1 MIKSMTGFGRYETV
15 TDEYRIAVEIK
26 SVNHRYCD
34 LNIKLPK
41 KFNEIENT
49 LRMMMKEI
57 AERGKVD
64 VYVSYEDYAGR
75 GTHVHY
81 HPQIAKE
88 YVKVAAQVAEEFELH
103 NSLSAERL
111 LGFADVISLEE
122 ESNDLESVF
131 PIVTQ
136 TLQKAGEQ
144 FIASREREG
153 EQLYQDIKGKL
164 AYLLTLVAQVEE
176 RNDLESVFPI
186 VTQTLQKAGEQ
197 FIASREREGEQL
209 YQDIKGK
216 LAYLLTLVAQVEE
229 RSPQMLQEHRQ
240 KLLEKVQE
248 LLGDRK
254 IDEGIL
260 ATELIVYA
268 DKVCVDEETVRLR
281 SHIDA
286 MSETL
291 DMQEAIG
298 RKLDF
303 IAQEMNREANTIL
316 SKANDKE
323 LSGIAIN
330 LKTEIEKIREQIQN
344 IE

>member
-1 MIKSMTGFGRYETV
+1 MESNMIKSMTGFGRYETV

-64 VYVSYEDYAGR
+64 VYVSYEDYAGK

-122 ESNDLESVF
+122 ES
-131 PIVTQ
+131 
-136 TLQKAGEQ
+136 
-144 FIASREREG
+144 
-153 EQLYQDIKGKL
+153 
-164 AYLLTLVAQVEE
+164 
-176 RNDLESVFPI
+176 NDLESVFPI

>member
-64 VYVSYEDYAGR
+64 VYVSYEDYAGK
-75 GTHVHY
+75 GTRVHY

-122 ESNDLESVF
+122 ES
-131 PIVTQ
+131 
-136 TLQKAGEQ
+136 
-144 FIASREREG
+144 
-153 EQLYQDIKGKL
+153 
-164 AYLLTLVAQVEE
+164 
-176 RNDLESVFPI
+176 NDLESVFPI

>member
-64 VYVSYEDYAGR
+64 VYVSYEDYAGK

-153 EQLYQDIKGKL
+153 EQL
-164 AYLLTLVAQVEE
+164 
-176 RNDLESVFPI
+176 F
-186 VTQTLQKAGEQ
+186 
-197 FIASREREGEQL
+197 
-209 YQDIKGK
+209 QDIKGK

>member
-64 VYVSYEDYAGR
+64 VYVSYEDYAGK

-176 RNDLESVFPI
+176 R
-186 VTQTLQKAGEQ
+186 
-197 FIASREREGEQL
+197 
-209 YQDIKGK
+209 
-216 LAYLLTLVAQVEE
+216 
-229 RSPQMLQEHRQ
+229 SPQMLQEHRQ
-240 KLLEKVQE
+240 KLQEKVQE

>member
-64 VYVSYEDYAGR
+64 VYVSYEDYAGK

-122 ESNDLESVF
+122 ESN
-131 PIVTQ
+131 
-136 TLQKAGEQ
+136 
-144 FIASREREG
+144 
-153 EQLYQDIKGKL
+153 
-164 AYLLTLVAQVEE
+164 
-176 RNDLESVFPI
+176 NLESVFPI

>member
-64 VYVSYEDYAGR
+64 VYVSYEDYAGK

-111 LGFADVISLEE
+111 LGFADVISLED
-122 ESNDLESVF
+122 ES
-131 PIVTQ
+131 
-136 TLQKAGEQ
+136 
-144 FIASREREG
+144 
-153 EQLYQDIKGKL
+153 
-164 AYLLTLVAQVEE
+164 
-176 RNDLESVFPI
+176 NDLESVFPI

>member
-34 LNIKLPK
+34 LNIKLPR

-64 VYVSYEDYAGR
+64 VYVSYEDYAGK

-111 LGFADVISLEE
+111 LGFADVISVEE
-122 ESNDLESVF
+122 ES
-131 PIVTQ
+131 
-136 TLQKAGEQ
+136 
-144 FIASREREG
+144 
-153 EQLYQDIKGKL
+153 
-164 AYLLTLVAQVEE
+164 
-176 RNDLESVFPI
+176 NDLESVFPI

>member
-64 VYVSYEDYAGR
+64 VYVSYEDYAGK

-164 AYLLTLVAQVEE
+164 AYLLTLV
-176 RNDLESVFPI
+176 D
-186 VTQTLQKAGEQ
+186 
-197 FIASREREGEQL
+197 
-209 YQDIKGK
+209 
-216 LAYLLTLVAQVEE
+216 QVEE

>member
-64 VYVSYEDYAGR
+64 VYVSYEDYTGK

-122 ESNDLESVF
+122 ES
-131 PIVTQ
+131 
-136 TLQKAGEQ
+136 
-144 FIASREREG
+144 
-153 EQLYQDIKGKL
+153 
-164 AYLLTLVAQVEE
+164 
-176 RNDLESVFPI
+176 NDLESVFPI

>member
-64 VYVSYEDYAGR
+64 VYVSYEDYAGK

-176 RNDLESVFPI
+176 R
-186 VTQTLQKAGEQ
+186 
-197 FIASREREGEQL
+197 
-209 YQDIKGK
+209 
-216 LAYLLTLVAQVEE
+216 
-229 RSPQMLQEHRQ
+229 SPQMLQEHRQ

-248 LLGDRK
+248 LLGDSK

>member
-1 MIKSMTGFGRYETV
+1 MIVVLQKYVIVGYCCCNDRMTYKVSTEMESNMIKSMTGFGRYETV

-64 VYVSYEDYAGR
+64 VYVSYEDYAGK

-122 ESNDLESVF
+122 ES
-131 PIVTQ
+131 
-136 TLQKAGEQ
+136 
-144 FIASREREG
+144 
-153 EQLYQDIKGKL
+153 
-164 AYLLTLVAQVEE
+164 
-176 RNDLESVFPI
+176 NDLESVFPI

>member
-64 VYVSYEDYAGR
+64 VYVSYEDYAGK

-122 ESNDLESVF
+122 ES
-131 PIVTQ
+131 
-136 TLQKAGEQ
+136 
-144 FIASREREG
+144 
-153 EQLYQDIKGKL
+153 
-164 AYLLTLVAQVEE
+164 
-176 RNDLESVFPI
+176 NDLESVFPI

-286 MSETL
+286 MSETV

>member
-64 VYVSYEDYAGR
+64 VYVSYEDYAGK

-111 LGFADVISLEE
+111 LGFADVISSEE
-122 ESNDLESVF
+122 ES
-131 PIVTQ
+131 
-136 TLQKAGEQ
+136 
-144 FIASREREG
+144 
-153 EQLYQDIKGKL
+153 
-164 AYLLTLVAQVEE
+164 
-176 RNDLESVFPI
+176 NDLESVFPI

>member
-64 VYVSYEDYAGR
+64 VYVSYEDYAGK

-164 AYLLTLVAQVEE
+164 AYLL
-176 RNDLESVFPI
+176 
-186 VTQTLQKAGEQ
+186 K
-197 FIASREREGEQL
+197 
-209 YQDIKGK
+209 
-216 LAYLLTLVAQVEE
+216 LVAQVEE

>member
-64 VYVSYEDYAGR
+64 VYVSYEDYAGK

-122 ESNDLESVF
+122 ES
-131 PIVTQ
+131 
-136 TLQKAGEQ
+136 
-144 FIASREREG
+144 
-153 EQLYQDIKGKL
+153 
-164 AYLLTLVAQVEE
+164 
-176 RNDLESVFPI
+176 NDLESVFPI

-303 IAQEMNREANTIL
+303 IAQEMNRAANTIL

>member
-1 MIKSMTGFGRYETV
+1 MESNMIKSMTGFGRYETV

-64 VYVSYEDYAGR
+64 VYVSYEDYAGK

-122 ESNDLESVF
+122 ES
-131 PIVTQ
+131 
-136 TLQKAGEQ
+136 
-144 FIASREREG
+144 
-153 EQLYQDIKGKL
+153 
-164 AYLLTLVAQVEE
+164 
-176 RNDLESVFPI
+176 NDLESVFPI

-330 LKTEIEKIREQIQN
+330 MKTEIEKIREQIQN

>member
-64 VYVSYEDYAGR
+64 VYVSYEDYAGK

-122 ESNDLESVF
+122 ES
-131 PIVTQ
+131 
-136 TLQKAGEQ
+136 
-144 FIASREREG
+144 
-153 EQLYQDIKGKL
+153 
-164 AYLLTLVAQVEE
+164 
-176 RNDLESVFPI
+176 NDLESVFPI

-323 LSGIAIN
+323 LYGIAIN

>member
-64 VYVSYEDYAGR
+64 VYVSYEDYAGK

-81 HPQIAKE
+81 HPHIAKE

-122 ESNDLESVF
+122 ES
-131 PIVTQ
+131 
-136 TLQKAGEQ
+136 
-144 FIASREREG
+144 
-153 EQLYQDIKGKL
+153 
-164 AYLLTLVAQVEE
+164 
-176 RNDLESVFPI
+176 NDLESVFPI

-291 DMQEAIG
+291 DLQEAIG

>member
-64 VYVSYEDYAGR
+64 VYVSYEDYAGK

-176 RNDLESVFPI
+176 R
-186 VTQTLQKAGEQ
+186 
-197 FIASREREGEQL
+197 
-209 YQDIKGK
+209 
-216 LAYLLTLVAQVEE
+216 
-229 RSPQMLQEHRQ
+229 SPQMLQEHRQ
-240 KLLEKVQE
+240 KLLEKAQE

>member
-1 MIKSMTGFGRYETV
+1 M
-15 TDEYRIAVEIK
+15 
-26 SVNHRYCD
+26 H
-34 LNIKLPK
+34 
-41 KFNEIENT
+41 
-49 LRMMMKEI
+49 
-57 AERGKVD
+57 
-64 VYVSYEDYAGR
+64 
-75 GTHVHY
+75 
-81 HPQIAKE
+81 Q
-88 YVKVAAQVAEEFELH
+88 
-103 NSLSAERL
+103 
-111 LGFADVISLEE
+111 
-122 ESNDLESVF
+122 
-131 PIVTQ
+131 
-136 TLQKAGEQ
+136 
-144 FIASREREG
+144 
-153 EQLYQDIKGKL
+153 
-164 AYLLTLVAQVEE
+164 
-176 RNDLESVFPI
+176 
-186 VTQTLQKAGEQ
+186 
-197 FIASREREGEQL
+197 REREGEQL

-291 DMQEAIG
+291 DLQEAIG

>member
-1 MIKSMTGFGRYETV
+1 MESNMIKSMTGFGRYETV

-64 VYVSYEDYAGR
+64 VYVSYEDYAGK

-103 NSLSAERL
+103 NSLSAQRL

-122 ESNDLESVF
+122 ES
-131 PIVTQ
+131 
-136 TLQKAGEQ
+136 
-144 FIASREREG
+144 
-153 EQLYQDIKGKL
+153 
-164 AYLLTLVAQVEE
+164 
-176 RNDLESVFPI
+176 NDLESVFPI

>member
-41 KFNEIENT
+41 KLNEIENT

-64 VYVSYEDYAGR
+64 VYVSYEDYAGK

-122 ESNDLESVF
+122 ES
-131 PIVTQ
+131 
-136 TLQKAGEQ
+136 
-144 FIASREREG
+144 
-153 EQLYQDIKGKL
+153 
-164 AYLLTLVAQVEE
+164 
-176 RNDLESVFPI
+176 NDLESVFPI

>member
-64 VYVSYEDYAGR
+64 VYVSYEDYAGK

-176 RNDLESVFPI
+176 C
-186 VTQTLQKAGEQ
+186 
-197 FIASREREGEQL
+197 
-209 YQDIKGK
+209 
-216 LAYLLTLVAQVEE
+216 
-229 RSPQMLQEHRQ
+229 SPQMLQEHRQ

>member
-15 TDEYRIAVEIK
+15 TDENRIAVEIK

-64 VYVSYEDYAGR
+64 VYVSYEDYAGK

-122 ESNDLESVF
+122 ES
-131 PIVTQ
+131 
-136 TLQKAGEQ
+136 
-144 FIASREREG
+144 
-153 EQLYQDIKGKL
+153 
-164 AYLLTLVAQVEE
+164 
-176 RNDLESVFPI
+176 NDLESVFPI

>member
-64 VYVSYEDYAGR
+64 VYVSYEDYAGK

-111 LGFADVISLEE
+111 LGFVDVISLEE
-122 ESNDLESVF
+122 ES
-131 PIVTQ
+131 
-136 TLQKAGEQ
+136 
-144 FIASREREG
+144 
-153 EQLYQDIKGKL
+153 
-164 AYLLTLVAQVEE
+164 
-176 RNDLESVFPI
+176 NDLESVFPI

>member
-1 MIKSMTGFGRYETV
+1 
-15 TDEYRIAVEIK
+15 
-26 SVNHRYCD
+26 
-34 LNIKLPK
+34 
-41 KFNEIENT
+41 
-49 LRMMMKEI
+49 
-57 AERGKVD
+57 
-64 VYVSYEDYAGR
+64 
-75 GTHVHY
+75 
-81 HPQIAKE
+81 
-88 YVKVAAQVAEEFELH
+88 
-103 NSLSAERL
+103 
-111 LGFADVISLEE
+111 
-122 ESNDLESVF
+122 
-131 PIVTQ
+131 
-136 TLQKAGEQ
+136 
-144 FIASREREG
+144 
-153 EQLYQDIKGKL
+153 
-164 AYLLTLVAQVEE
+164 
-176 RNDLESVFPI
+176 
-186 VTQTLQKAGEQ
+186 
-197 FIASREREGEQL
+197 
-209 YQDIKGK
+209 
-216 LAYLLTLVAQVEE
+216 
-229 RSPQMLQEHRQ
+229 MLQEHRQ

>member
-1 MIKSMTGFGRYETV
+1 MTYKVSTEMESNMIKSMTGFGRYETV

-64 VYVSYEDYAGR
+64 VYVSYEDYAGK

-88 YVKVAAQVAEEFELH
+88 YVKAAAQVAEEFELH

-122 ESNDLESVF
+122 ES
-131 PIVTQ
+131 
-136 TLQKAGEQ
+136 
-144 FIASREREG
+144 
-153 EQLYQDIKGKL
+153 
-164 AYLLTLVAQVEE
+164 
-176 RNDLESVFPI
+176 NDLESVFPI

>member
-41 KFNEIENT
+41 KVNEIENT

-64 VYVSYEDYAGR
+64 VYVSYEDYAGK

-122 ESNDLESVF
+122 ES
-131 PIVTQ
+131 
-136 TLQKAGEQ
+136 
-144 FIASREREG
+144 
-153 EQLYQDIKGKL
+153 
-164 AYLLTLVAQVEE
+164 
-176 RNDLESVFPI
+176 NDLESVFPI

>member
-41 KFNEIENT
+41 KFNEIEST

-64 VYVSYEDYAGR
+64 VYVSYEDYAGK

-122 ESNDLESVF
+122 ES
-131 PIVTQ
+131 
-136 TLQKAGEQ
+136 
-144 FIASREREG
+144 
-153 EQLYQDIKGKL
+153 
-164 AYLLTLVAQVEE
+164 
-176 RNDLESVFPI
+176 NDLESVFPI

>member
-49 LRMMMKEI
+49 LRMMVKEI

-122 ESNDLESVF
+122 ES
-131 PIVTQ
+131 
-136 TLQKAGEQ
+136 
-144 FIASREREG
+144 
-153 EQLYQDIKGKL
+153 
-164 AYLLTLVAQVEE
+164 
-176 RNDLESVFPI
+176 NDLESVFPI

>member
-15 TDEYRIAVEIK
+15 TEEYRIAVEIK

-64 VYVSYEDYAGR
+64 VYVSYEDYAGK

-122 ESNDLESVF
+122 ES
-131 PIVTQ
+131 
-136 TLQKAGEQ
+136 
-144 FIASREREG
+144 
-153 EQLYQDIKGKL
+153 
-164 AYLLTLVAQVEE
+164 
-176 RNDLESVFPI
+176 NDLESVFPI

>member
-1 MIKSMTGFGRYETV
+1 MTGFGRYETV

-64 VYVSYEDYAGR
+64 VYVSYEDYAGK

-111 LGFADVISLEE
+111 LGFADVISLED
-122 ESNDLESVF
+122 ES
-131 PIVTQ
+131 
-136 TLQKAGEQ
+136 
-144 FIASREREG
+144 
-153 EQLYQDIKGKL
+153 
-164 AYLLTLVAQVEE
+164 
-176 RNDLESVFPI
+176 NDLESVFPI

>member
-64 VYVSYEDYAGR
+64 VYVSYEDYAGK

-122 ESNDLESVF
+122 ESNDLKSVF

-144 FIASREREG
+144 FI
-153 EQLYQDIKGKL
+153 
-164 AYLLTLVAQVEE
+164 V
-176 RNDLESVFPI
+176 
-186 VTQTLQKAGEQ
+186 
-197 FIASREREGEQL
+197 SREREGEQL

>member
-57 AERGKVD
+57 AERGKID
-64 VYVSYEDYAGR
+64 VYVSYEDYAGK

-88 YVKVAAQVAEEFELH
+88 YVKVAAQVAEDFELH

-136 TLQKAGEQ
+136 TLQKAG
-144 FIASREREG
+144 
-153 EQLYQDIKGKL
+153 D
-164 AYLLTLVAQVEE
+164 
-176 RNDLESVFPI
+176 
-186 VTQTLQKAGEQ
+186 Q

>member
-1 MIKSMTGFGRYETV
+1 MIKSMTGFGRYETI

-64 VYVSYEDYAGR
+64 VYVSYEDYAGK

-122 ESNDLESVF
+122 ES
-131 PIVTQ
+131 
-136 TLQKAGEQ
+136 
-144 FIASREREG
+144 
-153 EQLYQDIKGKL
+153 
-164 AYLLTLVAQVEE
+164 
-176 RNDLESVFPI
+176 NDLESVFPI

-291 DMQEAIG
+291 DLQEAIG

>member
-64 VYVSYEDYAGR
+64 VYVSYEDYAGK

-88 YVKVAAQVAEEFELH
+88 YVKVAPQVAEEFELH

-122 ESNDLESVF
+122 ES
-131 PIVTQ
+131 
-136 TLQKAGEQ
+136 
-144 FIASREREG
+144 
-153 EQLYQDIKGKL
+153 
-164 AYLLTLVAQVEE
+164 
-176 RNDLESVFPI
+176 NDLESVFPI

>member
-64 VYVSYEDYAGR
+64 VYVSYEDYAGK

-122 ESNDLESVF
+122 ES
-131 PIVTQ
+131 
-136 TLQKAGEQ
+136 
-144 FIASREREG
+144 
-153 EQLYQDIKGKL
+153 
-164 AYLLTLVAQVEE
+164 
-176 RNDLESVFPI
+176 NDLESVFPI

-291 DMQEAIG
+291 DLQEAIG

-330 LKTEIEKIREQIQN
+330 LKISSDIVRHG
-344 IE
+344 

>member
-64 VYVSYEDYAGR
+64 VYVSYEDYAGK

-176 RNDLESVFPI
+176 R
-186 VTQTLQKAGEQ
+186 
-197 FIASREREGEQL
+197 
-209 YQDIKGK
+209 
-216 LAYLLTLVAQVEE
+216 
-229 RSPQMLQEHRQ
+229 SPQMLQEHRQ

-268 DKVCVDEETVRLR
+268 DKVCVDEELVRLR